1 MKTLCQSY
9 FKCPK
14 FMEKLMLQKQNVD
27 KVNFGLLKL
36 FFSAYRRN
44 VIERDSLVR
53 AIYSWQVTEAKKGV
67 GNVQ

>member
-1 MKTLCQSY
+1 
-9 FKCPK
+9 
-14 FMEKLMLQKQNVD
+14 MEKLMLQKQNVD